1 MTALRDAAGT
11 SAIEVSGTLSDN
23 IKLVMTNSASNVTLQ
38 ATDPDDNSADI
49 DLVLKGQGNGAV
61 VINESAGGNSL
72 VMADDTLDLTVSGGA
87 ATSGADAGD
96 AVVKGGN
103 GTASRNSGD
112 VVLKGGTGGAAEGKV
127 KILDSTNNEIALF
140 ERTASAVNEIT
151 ITNAATSG
159 APSIAATGGDNNI
172 NLTLTPKGTGVITT
186 YDGYE
191 SNVSGDDD
199 LVTKKWVE
207 DNVVTTVDD
216 LIIRTAVTS
225 GANSVTI
232 GTMPNAGSTTY
243 YASRVTVHVATGFAG
258 GSVDHITISDGSL
271 TMVADAD
278 ADITTAGSYVIDLPF
293 ATATAGGA
301 TITLAFLNSSA
312 AAATPTSGSAV
323 VTVEY
328 KAMQ

>member
-1 MTALRDAAGT
+1 
-11 SAIEVSGTLSDN
+11 
-23 IKLVMTNSASNVTLQ
+23 MTNSASNVTLQ
-38 ATDPDDNSADI
+38 ATDPDNGSADI

-87 ATSGADAGD
+87 ATTGAAAGD
-96 AVVKGGN
+96 AIIKGGN
-103 GTASRNSGD
+103 GTATRASGD
-112 VVLKGGTGGAAEGKV
+112 VVLKGGTGGSAEGKV
-127 KILDSTNNEIALF
+127 KITDSTNNEIAIF

-151 ITNAATSG
+151 ITNKATGS
-159 APSIAATGGDNNI
+159 APSIAATGDDTNI
-172 NLTLTPKGTGVITT
+172 SLTLTPKGTGVITT

-207 DNVVTTVDD
+207 DNTVSSVDD
-216 LIIRTAVTS
+216 LTIRTAISS
-225 GANSVTI
+225 GASSVTI

-243 YASRVTVHVATGFAG
+243 YVSKVTVHVATGFSG
-258 GSVDHITISDGSL
+258 GSVDHVTIGDGSL

-278 ADITTAGSYVIDLPF
+278 ADVKTAGSYVIDLPF

-301 TITLAFLNSSA
+301 TITLAFLDASA
-312 AAATPTSGSAV
+312 SAATPTGGAGV

-328 KAMQ
+328 KALT